1 MKVTS
6 GVLGSHLGMGLLK
19 ISALVALVLGV
30 TLALLLAPG
39 SVKADGP
46 YDFLVPIVLEEGRVS
61 VKVVEH
67 PGVEGL
73 QPRVL
78 RQVQG
83 QVQGTQTSTTLVSNT
98 GQTPLFTNVFDH
110 DYAQAFT
117 TGSHSE
123 GYKLTSVK
131 MFMSLGTGSNQPSY
145 TVAIHETTSGTG
157 TPATT
162 ALGTLSGGTSLTSTL
177 TLQTFTASG
186 TGISLDRNTVYWLV
200 MNVTGGSNN
209 DAIVSIVNT
218 DAEDGDSAAGWAIAD
233 DRRVRAWTQTA
244 GWAGIGNRPAE
255 FRFAVE
261 GYEKVSRP
269 VLESAEVNGTSLVL
283 SYDKGLDT
291 TSRTAARQFGI
302 RFGGG
307 ALQRATAISISGRQV
322 TLTVPEV
329 RSGQVVTVSYT
340 VPTSNPLKGST
351 GVAAAAF
358 SDQPVTVNTGPAF
371 GRLPE
376 SGKVRSAIYLRYT
389 NENGEDEVVEH
400 RLASADRETL
410 LDYFEDEC
418 GRTGEGAKWGG
429 NNQNCAFHK
438 LYVRQSYCANEDW
451 RDRNPQVHLD
461 QLCPTDRTW

>member
-6 GVLGSHLGMGLLK
+6 GVLGSRSRAGLLK

-98 GQTPLFTNVFDH
+98 GQTQDSEIQFNGDN
-110 DYAQAFT
+110 AQAFT
-117 TGSHSE
+117 TGSHAF
-123 GYKLTSVK
+123 GYKLTGVGLSLRTLDLMIQPQYTVSIHK
-131 MFMSLGTGSNQPSY
+131 NSSGVPGGELGT
-145 TVAIHETTSGTG
+145 VTTS
-157 TPATT
+157 
-162 ALGTLSGGTSLTSTL
+162 SSLPESL
-177 TLQTFTASG
+177 ATLQFTASG
-186 TGISLDRNTVYWLV
+186 DGLDLAP
-200 MNVTGGSNN
+200 NN
-209 DAIVSIVNT
+209 DYWVVIDTHEFLPTAHIAVTNSHTEDQGAQSDWSIADTRQHRNDDATTWDPADKASAIVQI
-218 DAEDGDSAAGWAIAD
+218 AIK
-233 DRRVRAWTQTA
+233 
-244 GWAGIGNRPAE
+244 
-255 FRFAVE
+255 
-261 GYEKVSRP
+261 GYAKVAL
-269 VLESAEVNGTSLVL
+269 VSAEVNGTTLVL
-283 SYDKGLDT
+283 NFDKDLDT
-291 TSRTAARQFGI
+291 TSRPAARQFGI
-302 RFGGG
+302 KFGGGG

-322 TLTVPEV
+322 TLTVPKV
-329 RSGQVVTVSYT
+329 RVDQVVTVSYT
-340 VPTSNPLKGST
+340 KPTSNRLKTRNGEE
-351 GVAAAAF
+351 VDAF

>member
-1 MKVTS
+1 MKVKS
-6 GVLGSHLGMGLLK
+6 GVLGSHLGVGLLK

-46 YDFLVPIVLEEGRVS
+46 YDFLIPIVLEEGRVS

-83 QVQGTQTSTTLVSNT
+83 TQTSATLVSNL
-98 GQTPLFTNVFDH
+98 GQNQFGQDSLSNDL
-110 DYAQAFT
+110 ALAFT
-117 TGSHSE
+117 TGSHSA
-123 GYKLTSVK
+123 GYTLTGVK
-131 MFMSLGTGSNQPSY
+131 VSMQKFAGMQPAY
-145 TVAIHETTSGTG
+145 QATINTNTSGRPG
-157 TPATT
+157 NQVGALDTP
-162 ALGTLSGGTSLTSTL
+162 SPS
-177 TLQTFTASG
+177 QTVGFANQDFTASG
-186 TGISLDRNTVYWLV
+186 GSIDLEANTTYWFFIDSSSSTSNINVSSTNSDNEDSGAADGWSIANKGLLRNHSATSWFSTSPLRLAVIGFAKTGPALV
-200 MNVTGGSNN
+200 
-209 DAIVSIVNT
+209 
-218 DAEDGDSAAGWAIAD
+218 
-233 DRRVRAWTQTA
+233 
-244 GWAGIGNRPAE
+244 
-255 FRFAVE
+255 
-261 GYEKVSRP
+261 
-269 VLESAEVNGTSLVL
+269 SAEVNGTTLVL
-283 SYDKGLDT
+283 NFDKDLDT

-302 RFGGG
+302 KFGGGG
-307 ALQRATAISISGRQV
+307 ALQRATAISISERQV

-329 RSGQVVTVSYT
+329 RVDQVVTVSYT
-340 VPTSNPLKGST
+340 VPTSNPLKGSN
-351 GVAAAAF
+351 GVAVAAV